1 MKHELSSLY
10 EIVKKK
16 EAEKLI
22 EATKS
27 LKKTDVKATEKKMEK
42 DVVDLIDNN
51 EIQFI
56 NNFLKKGDKI
66 DDKLVKSIDSLL
78 AKYKK
83 KIGQSQIKSDAN
95 ILMLAPILAAMVS
108 RLKE

>member
-1 MKHELSSLY
+1 MKHELSELY
-10 EIVKKK
+10 ETIQIK
-16 EAEKLI
+16 EAAK
-22 EATKS
+22 T

-42 DVVDLIDNN
+42 DVVDLIGNN

-56 NNFLKKGDKI
+56 NNFLKKGEKI

-83 KIGQSQIKSDAN
+83 KIGPSQIKTDAN
-95 ILMLAPILAAMVS
+95 ILMLAPILAAMES
-108 RLKE
+108 RLKSEK